1 MKILNSSSDL
11 IDWRKN
17 LPSSSVVGF
26 VPTMGALHSGH
37 LSLIKTCVDHS
48 DISIVSIFLNPK
60 QFSENEDFDSYPQN
74 INLDLKKL
82 EKLNI
87 DAVFIPSVND
97 IYGGG
102 DTFIL
107 KETSLSLKLEG
118 ESRPHFFNGVLTV
131 VAKLFNLV
139 VPSKTF
145 FGQKDAQQLILIKK
159 MVADMKYSIDVIAC
173 PTIREKN
180 GLAMSS
186 RNEYLTKR
194 ERGEAQIIYKS
205 LIEAK
210 NAFYEK
216 NIDAQDIKHII
227 TKRIQSNNNIKID
240 YVSVSNIPSLED
252 VVGKITNSTLVSV
265 AVYIRNVRL
274 IDNLVL
280 EVKA

>member
-1 MKILNSSSDL
+1 
-11 IDWRKN
+11 
-17 LPSSSVVGF
+17 
-26 VPTMGALHSGH
+26 
-37 LSLIKTCVDHS
+37 
-48 DISIVSIFLNPK
+48 
-60 QFSENEDFDSYPQN
+60 
-74 INLDLKKL
+74 
-82 EKLNI
+82 
-87 DAVFIPSVND
+87 
-97 IYGGG
+97 
-102 DTFIL
+102 
-107 KETSLSLKLEG
+107 
-118 ESRPHFFNGVLTV
+118 
-131 VAKLFNLV
+131 
-139 VPSKTF
+139 
-145 FGQKDAQQLILIKK
+145 
-159 MVADMKYSIDVIAC
+159 
-173 PTIREKN
+173 REKN

-194 ERGEAQIIYKS
+194 ERDEAQIIYKS

-252 VVGKITNSTLVSV
+252 VVGKITNNTLVSV